1 MHVYGKAHDEKGWVG
16 MAEEKKMIKMPH
28 NVILEGRRILT
39 VSGVNDIDS
48 FDEQSVVLFTD
59 MGELTVK
66 GSNLHINKL
75 NVDTGELNI
84 DGDIHTLVYTDD
96 DVKRRGFFEKLFK

>member
-1 MHVYGKAHDEKGWVG
+1 

>member
-1 MHVYGKAHDEKGWVG
+1 
-16 MAEEKKMIKMPH
+16 MAEEKKMIKVPH
-28 NVILEGRRILT
+28 NLILEGRKVLT

-48 FDEQSVVLFTD
+48 FDEQSVVLFTE

-66 GSNLHINKL
+66 GSNLHINRL

-84 DGDIHTLVYTDD
+84 DGDIHTMIYTDD
-96 DVKRRGFFEKLFK
+96 DPKRRSFFEKLFK